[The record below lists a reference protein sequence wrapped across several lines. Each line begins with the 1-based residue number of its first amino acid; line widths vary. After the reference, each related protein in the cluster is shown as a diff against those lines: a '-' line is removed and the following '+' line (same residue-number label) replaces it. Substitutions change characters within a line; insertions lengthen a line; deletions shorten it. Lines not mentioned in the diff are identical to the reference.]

1 MDNLRTLDALS
12 ERLKRFRDERDWAK
26 FHSAK
31 NLAISVSVEA
41 AELLEIFQWSA
52 NGHAP
57 SPNQL
62 SAIEDEAA
70 DVMIYLLMLCD
81 GAGIDLLQATHAK
94 IDRNEKRFP
103 VSPAFSVTKSQNK
116 EE

>member
-26 FHSAK
+26 FHSVK

-52 NGHAP
+52 ENYAP
-57 SPNQL
+57 SPDEL

-81 GAGIDLLQATHAK
+81 SAGIDLLKVTHAK

-103 VSPAFSVTKSQNK
+103 VVASYPVAKGTTDQD
-116 EE
+116 

>member
-1 MDNLRTLDALS
+1 MDNLLTLDALS
-12 ERLKRFRDERDWAK
+12 ERLRRFRDERDWAK

-31 NLAISVSVEA
+31 NLAISVSVKA

-52 NGHAP
+52 EDNAP
-57 SPNQL
+57 TRDKL
-62 SAIEDEAA
+62 SAFEYEAA
-70 DVMIYLLMLCD
+70 DMMIYLLMLCD
-81 GAGIDLLQATHAK
+81 GAGIDLLKATHAK

-103 VSPAFSVTKSQNK
+103 VSPVLSVGKSRSN